1 LNAIAAPVERS
12 ALPLDADAIRAV
24 RTGLA
29 TIVVL
34 AIAVLG
40 WAANAPLAGAVIAM
54 GQVKS
59 DGNRRVVQH
68 LEGGVVQAISVRD
81 GDTVADGQVLIELAS
96 EVASTNASVLAS
108 QRDAATARAARLQ
121 AERDGATSVTFPA
134 ALAARVADPAVAR
147 AIEAERIAF
156 AASRTQWETQRS
168 MLIEQRRETQR
179 QAASLR
185 ARIEAERDA
194 ATLLDVELEA
204 NRLLVA
210 QGYVNRVALSRLER
224 QAAESRAREADREA
238 ELSSV
243 RQRLGELDL
252 RRAALDTERTSR
264 AAAELAT
271 ASASEADLADRS
283 KAAEGVAG
291 RLLVR
296 APVAG
301 VVVANKVFTVG
312 GVVAPGQALMEI
324 VPEGERLIVEARGDT
339 SQVDTLHPGQPAQL
353 RLTGAGARY
362 APPLAGTLEQVSADR
377 LADERDGVPYYIV
390 RASVDA
396 GSVKRSGIELRPGM
410 PVELHLRLPDRTAL
424 RYLVE
429 PLTRRLARTMRE
441 P

>member
-1 LNAIAAPVERS
+1 M
-12 ALPLDADAIRAV
+12 
-24 RTGLA
+24 
-29 TIVVL
+29 VL

-243 RQRLGELDL
+243 RQRLSELDL

-264 AAAELAT
+264 AAAEL
-271 ASASEADLADRS
+271 
-283 KAAEGVAG
+283 
-291 RLLVR
+291 
-296 APVAG
+296 
-301 VVVANKVFTVG
+301 
-312 GVVAPGQALMEI
+312 
-324 VPEGERLIVEARGDT
+324 
-339 SQVDTLHPGQPAQL
+339 
-353 RLTGAGARY
+353 
-362 APPLAGTLEQVSADR
+362 
-377 LADERDGVPYYIV
+377 
-390 RASVDA
+390 
-396 GSVKRSGIELRPGM
+396 
-410 PVELHLRLPDRTAL
+410 
-424 RYLVE
+424 
-429 PLTRRLARTMRE
+429 
-441 P
+441 

>member
-1 LNAIAAPVERS
+1 
-12 ALPLDADAIRAV
+12 
-24 RTGLA
+24 
-29 TIVVL
+29 
-34 AIAVLG
+34 
-40 WAANAPLAGAVIAM
+40 
-54 GQVKS
+54 
-59 DGNRRVVQH
+59 
-68 LEGGVVQAISVRD
+68 
-81 GDTVADGQVLIELAS
+81 
-96 EVASTNASVLAS
+96 
-108 QRDAATARAARLQ
+108 
-121 AERDGATSVTFPA
+121 
-134 ALAARVADPAVAR
+134 
-147 AIEAERIAF
+147 
-156 AASRTQWETQRS
+156 

-324 VPEGERLIVEARGDT
+324 VPEGERLIVEARVDT

-396 GSVKRSGIELRPGM
+396 GSVQRSGIELRPGM